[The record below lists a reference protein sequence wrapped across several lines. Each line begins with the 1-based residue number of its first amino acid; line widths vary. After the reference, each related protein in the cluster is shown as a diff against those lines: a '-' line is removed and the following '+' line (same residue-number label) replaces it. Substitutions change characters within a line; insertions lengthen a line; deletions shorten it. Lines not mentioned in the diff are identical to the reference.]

1 MTDPTPARL
10 LIRNATIISM
20 DAEVGNLRQAAIL
33 VEGEHIAAIGPG
45 LDQEIDHP
53 SVDVIDAKGMIALP
67 GFVDAHRHIWQ
78 SPLTMAAADA
88 DLNSYFAEVPG
99 KLAPAYSA
107 EDLRI
112 ANRIGALQALDAG
125 ITTIFDWCHVLHTPE
140 HADAAIDGLRQ
151 SGIRAVF
158 GYGFP
163 NTEPAWSMDSERPVP
178 DDIRRVRR
186 DLLASDEGLITMA
199 MAARG
204 PEQSTLEVTKYDI
217 AVARELDLLISM
229 HAGNGAF
236 GLPYRSIERM
246 YDAGLMGP
254 DLQYVHCNS
263 LTDES
268 IQRIADSGGYIVST
282 PTIEMQMQFGYP
294 AATRALATG
303 IRPGL
308 GVDVV
313 TSTEPSLFPQM
324 AAAFQAARLQALEQG
339 TPSID
344 TRDVLRFA
352 TLDGAASLGLE
363 RKTGSLTLGKQADI
377 VLLRPPALTALNDP
391 IGFATLGA
399 STSCVDTVLVA
410 GAIRKR
416 AGILC
421 GLKIEELQAELEAC
435 RDRLFEKSGFSPPL
449 SEFRT

>member
-1 MTDPTPARL
+1 MKASNPARL
-10 LIRNATIISM
+10 LIRNATVISM
-20 DAEVGNLRQAAIL
+20 DDEIGILEQASIL
-33 VEGEHIAAIGPG
+33 IEGETIAAIGSG
-45 LDQEIDHP
+45 FDREIDHANAEI
-53 SVDVIDAKGMIALP
+53 IDADGMIALP

-78 SPLTMAAADA
+78 SPLTMVAADA

-99 KLAPAYSA
+99 KLAPVYSA
-107 EDLRI
+107 EDLRV
-112 ANRIGALQALDAG
+112 ANHIGALQALNAG

-140 HADAAIDGLRQ
+140 HADAAIEGLRER
-151 SGIRAVF
+151 GIRAVF

-178 DDIRRVRR
+178 EDIRRVRR
-186 DLLASDEGLITMA
+186 DLLSSDDGLVTMA

-204 PEQSTLEVTKYDI
+204 PEQSTLEVTKTDI
-217 AVARELDLLISM
+217 AVARDLDLLISM

-246 YDAGLMGP
+246 YDADLMGP

-268 IQRIADSGGYIVST
+268 IRRIADSGGRIVST
-282 PTIEMQMQFGYP
+282 PTIELQMQFGYP
-294 AATRALATG
+294 ATTRALAAG
-303 IRPGL
+303 VRPGL

-339 TPSID
+339 TLGID
-344 TRDVLRFA
+344 TRDLLRFA
-352 TLDGAASLGLE
+352 TLDGAASVGLE
-363 RKTGSLTLGKQADI
+363 RKTGSLSVGKQADI
-377 VLLRPPALTALNDP
+377 LLLRPPALTALNDP
-391 IGFATLGA
+391 VGFAALGA

-410 GAIRKR
+410 GAVRKR
-416 AGILC
+416 AGVLC
-421 GLKIEELQAELEAC
+421 GFEMDQAQAELEAC
-435 RDRLFEKSGFSPPL
+435 RDRLFEKSGFRPV
-449 SEFRT
+449 

>member
-1 MTDPTPARL
+1 MTASNPARL

-20 DAEVGNLRQAAIL
+20 DAGVGDLKQAAIL
-33 VEGEHIAAIGPG
+33 IEGEHIAAIGPN
-45 LDQEIDHP
+45 LDREIDLT
-53 SVDVIDAKGMIALP
+53 SIDIIDAEGMIALP

-78 SPLTMAAADA
+78 SPLTMAAADT

-107 EDLRI
+107 EDLRV
-112 ANRIGALQALDAG
+112 ANHIGALQALDAG

-140 HADAAIDGLRQ
+140 HADAAIEGLRQ

-163 NTEPAWSMDSERPVP
+163 NSEPAWSMDSERPVP

-204 PEQSTLEVTKYDI
+204 PEQSTLEVTGHDI
-217 AVARELDLLISM
+217 AVARDLGLLISM

-246 YDAGLMGP
+246 HDAGLMGP

-268 IQRIADSGGYIVST
+268 IQRIADSGGHIVST
-282 PTIEMQMQFGYP
+282 PTIELQMQFGYP
-294 AATRALATG
+294 AVTRALAAG

-313 TSTEPSLFPQM
+313 TSSEPSLFPQM
-324 AAAFQAARLQALEQG
+324 AGAFQAARLQALEHD
-339 TPSID
+339 TPNID

-352 TLDGAASLGLE
+352 TLDAAASVGLD
-363 RKTGSLTLGKQADI
+363 RKTGSLSVGKQADI

-391 IGFATLGA
+391 VGFTALGA
-399 STSCVDTVLVA
+399 STSSVDTVLVA
-410 GAIRKR
+410 GTIRKR
-416 AGILC
+416 AGVLC
-421 GLKIEELQAELEAC
+421 GVETEQLQAELEAC
-435 RDRLFEKSGFSPPL
+435 RDRLFEKSGFRSNLTQPG
-449 SEFRT
+449 

>member
-1 MTDPTPARL
+1 MTDSKTTRL
-10 LIRNATIISM
+10 LIRNATILSM
-20 DAEVGNLRQAAIL
+20 DAEVGNLRQGSML
-33 VEGEHIAAIGPG
+33 VEGKCIAAIAPD
-45 LDQEIDHP
+45 LNRNIDLAG
-53 SVDVIDAKGMIALP
+53 VEVIDAAGMIALP

-88 DLNSYFAEVPG
+88 DLNSYFAQVPG
-99 KLAPAYSA
+99 KLAPAYRPD
-107 EDLRI
+107 DLRI

-140 HADAAIDGLRQ
+140 HADAAIAGLRD

-178 DDIRRVRR
+178 EDIRRVRR
-186 DLLASDEGLITMA
+186 DLLTSDDSLVTMA

-204 PEQSTLEVTKYDI
+204 PEQSTLEVTRHDI
-217 AVARELDLLISM
+217 AVARDLNLLISM

-246 YDAGLMGP
+246 HDAKLMGP
-254 DLQYVHCNS
+254 DLQYVHGNS

-268 IQRIADSGGYIVST
+268 IQRIADSGGRLVCT
-282 PTIEMQMQFGYP
+282 PTIELQMQFGYP
-294 AATRALATG
+294 AATRALAAG
-303 IRPGL
+303 VRPGL

-324 AAAFQAARLQALEQG
+324 ASVFQAGRLQALEQS
-339 TPSID
+339 TPNID
-344 TRDVLRFA
+344 SHDVLRFA
-352 TLDGAASLGLE
+352 TLDGAASMGLE
-363 RKTGSLTLGKQADI
+363 RKTGSLTPGKQADI
-377 VLLRPPALTALNDP
+377 VLLRPTALTATNDP

-399 STSCVDTVLVA
+399 SLSSVDTVVVA
-410 GAIRKR
+410 GEVRKR
-416 AGILC
+416 GGALC
-421 GLKIEELQAELEAC
+421 GIEIEGLQRELEAC
-435 RDRLFEKSGFSPPL
+435 RDRLFEKSGFQPPHAD
-449 SEFRT
+449 FRA

>member
-1 MTDPTPARL
+1 MDDEIGILEQASI
-10 LIRNATIISM
+10 LI
-20 DAEVGNLRQAAIL
+20 
-33 VEGEHIAAIGPG
+33 EGETIAAVGSG
-45 LDQEIDHP
+45 FDREIDHANAEI
-53 SVDVIDAKGMIALP
+53 IDADGMIALP

-78 SPLTMAAADA
+78 SPLTMVAADA

-99 KLAPAYSA
+99 KLAPVYSA
-107 EDLRI
+107 EDLRV
-112 ANRIGALQALDAG
+112 ANHIGALQALNAG

-140 HADAAIDGLRQ
+140 HADAAIEGLRK

-178 DDIRRVRR
+178 EDIRRVRR
-186 DLLASDEGLITMA
+186 DLLSSDDGLVTMA

-204 PEQSTLEVTKYDI
+204 PEQSTLEVTKTDI
-217 AVARELDLLISM
+217 AVARDLDLLISM

-246 YDAGLMGP
+246 HEAGLMGP

-268 IQRIADSGGYIVST
+268 IRRIADSGGRIVST
-282 PTIEMQMQFGYP
+282 PTIELQMQFGYP
-294 AATRALATG
+294 ATTRALAAG
-303 IRPGL
+303 VRPGL

-324 AAAFQAARLQALEQG
+324 AAAFQAARLQALERG

-344 TRDVLRFA
+344 TRDLLRFA
-352 TLDGAASLGLE
+352 TLDGAASVGQE
-363 RKTGSLTLGKQADI
+363 RKTGSLSVGKQADI
-377 VLLRPPALTALNDP
+377 LLLRPPALTALNDP
-391 IGFATLGA
+391 AGFAALGA
-399 STSCVDTVLVA
+399 STSCVDTVLLA
-410 GAIRKR
+410 GAVRKR
-416 AGILC
+416 AGVLC
-421 GLKIEELQAELEAC
+421 GLEIDRAQAELEAC
-435 RDRLFEKSGFSPPL
+435 RDRLFETSGFRPV
-449 SEFRT
+449 